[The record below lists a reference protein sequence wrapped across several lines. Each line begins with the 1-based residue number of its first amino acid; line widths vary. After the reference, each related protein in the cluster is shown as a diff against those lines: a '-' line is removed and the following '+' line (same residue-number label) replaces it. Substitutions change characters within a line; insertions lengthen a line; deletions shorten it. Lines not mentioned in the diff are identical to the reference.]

1 MVRLR
6 EIPRTATFAWS
17 PGSGLPLVATGTI
30 AGAVDAD
37 FSNETQ
43 LELWD
48 LQLGNPD
55 QALELTPFAS
65 IGTDSRYISPAVV
78 KAAQFHD
85 IAWGRIT
92 GDHRRGI
99 IAGAL
104 ENGSLDLW
112 NADALL
118 TGESDAFMSRTKKHS
133 GAIKSLQFNP
143 FKSELLATAGAKGEL
158 FISDLNNVS
167 NPFRL
172 GNPALRAGFESVDWN
187 KRIPHILVTGGND
200 GLVTVWDVKAKKES
214 LSFNTAGG
222 KAVSAVV
229 WDPENATKLITAT
242 PDDTVIQV
250 WDLRNAHAPER
261 TLKAH
266 NQGVLSLSWCR
277 QDSDLLLSCGK
288 DNRTICW
295 NPQTGKDYGEFSVV
309 TNWTFQTRWNP
320 HNPNLLATASFDGKI
335 SVQSIQSVKL
345 STSQT
350 ASSQDQTIN
359 EEDFFAKAQFEPRGA
374 GFSLP
379 KPPKWLERPVGAS
392 FGFGGKVVS
401 LSLADAKARRS
412 KITISSFA
420 VDSGVG
426 TATQGFE
433 KALNEGDLASI
444 CESRIADAKTEEERA
459 DWKVIET
466 LLSENPRKQLVDYLG
481 ISGNMGEAA
490 GSLAKLGLGEDNPED
505 SSPSPNFDSQVN
517 GSIREKDKRLSSFF
531 DDNADESFLSDLAST
546 KGAKRNN
553 PFQIYTGKESDSDK
567 RITRALLLG
576 EFEAALDVCLK
587 EERMSDAFMVA
598 ICGGQK
604 CIDKAQ
610 AAYFTKKAKGPNYL
624 RVLASVVGKNLW
636 DVVYNADLANWKEV
650 MAALCTY
657 ASPSEFPDLCD
668 TLGDRLVQDV
678 KESSGNASARKDA
691 SFCYLAGSKLEKVVA
706 IWIEELQ
713 ENEQSGLN
721 SAAADSTFSVHA
733 RSLQDFIEKVT
744 IFRKVTNFQDKDKEL
759 PSGWKLAP
767 LYDKYTEYADVVA
780 AHGHL
785 NVAEKY
791 LDLVPAEYPAAEVAR
806 NRVKQASRKQA
817 PQVVNRQSA
826 TATRTAQR
834 PQAAAPYQ
842 AVAPP
847 AISNPYAPTTSTPAP
862 TYAPI
867 SSIPTPNPY
876 APAAAGS
883 NTYAPSGYQQPQQ
896 PTGSLPPP
904 PQNFGAGYS
913 AGHHYGAQPPP
924 RSFNASPSIPPP
936 SKATN
941 IPNWNDTPVVTK
953 PPTSRRSTPSIG
965 PAITSPFPGQP
976 GVGSPPPQP
985 GAPFGAQQRATPPPI
1000 PPPPKGPAPPPR
1012 MTSPSAGGPPQSF
1025 QHGDRPS
1032 SATANAYS
1040 PQQPNLPSH
1049 FGATPS
1055 IPVIPRGSSPYSAQ
1069 PSGPPPS
1076 NRYAPSPAQ
1085 GNPTPVRQ
1093 SVPPPPQG
1101 GSRPGVPPSQYAPPQ
1116 SQFSPSTQQGG
1127 PPNLYAPSMQPP
1139 QSRQPPPQGP
1149 PQGISQDSRPG
1160 TGQSQ
1165 KPRTPAPA
1173 AAKYPPGDRSH
1184 IANEARP
1191 IYEILSADMH
1201 RVKSQAPSSFKAQVI
1216 DTEKRLNILFDH
1228 LNNDDLLKPETIQ
1241 NVLQLAG
1248 AIQARDYATAQ
1259 AIHLDVLTNKTDECG
1274 QWMVGIKR
1282 LIAMS
1287 KVTP

>member
-55 QALELTPFAS
+55 QTLELVPSAS
-65 IGTDSRYISPAVV
+65 IGTDSR
-78 KAAQFHD
+78 FHD

-112 NADALL
+112 DADALL
-118 TGESDAFMSRTKKHS
+118 TGESDAFMSRTTKHT
-133 GAIKSLQFNP
+133 GPIKSLQFNP
-143 FKSELLATAGAKGEL
+143 FKSELLATAGVKGEL
-158 FISDLNNVS
+158 FIFDLNNVS

-172 GNPALRAGFESVDWN
+172 GNPAPRAGFESVDWN
-187 KRIPHILVTGGND
+187 KRIPHILVTGGSD

-222 KAVSAVV
+222 KAVSAVA

-261 TLKAH
+261 TLNAH

-295 NPQTGKDYGEFSVV
+295 NPQTGKDYGEFSLV

-335 SVQSIQSVKL
+335 SVQSIQSVKS

-350 ASSQDQTIN
+350 AGGQDQAIN

-401 LSLADAKARRS
+401 LGLADAKTRRS

-426 TATQGFE
+426 SATQGFE

-444 CESRIADAKTEEERA
+444 CESRISDAKTEEERA

-466 LLSENPRKQLVDYLG
+466 LLSENPKKQLVAYLG
-481 ISGNMGEAA
+481 ISRDMDEAA
-490 GSLAKLGLGEDNPED
+490 DSLGKLGLGQDNPED
-505 SSPSPNFDSQVN
+505 SSSKPNFDSQVN
-517 GSIREKDKRLSSFF
+517 GSSKGKDKRLSSFF

-546 KGAKRNN
+546 KGAKTNN

-587 EERMSDAFMVA
+587 EDRMSDAFMFA

-604 CIDKAQ
+604 CIDRAQ
-610 AAYFTKKAKGPNYL
+610 AAYFTKQAKGPNYL
-624 RVLASVVGKNLW
+624 RILASVVGKNLW
-636 DVVYNADLANWKEV
+636 DVVYNANLANWKEV

-657 ASPSEFPDLCD
+657 ANPSEFPDLCD
-668 TLGDRLVQDV
+668 ALGDRLVQDV
-678 KESSGNASARKDA
+678 KGNSGNATARKDA

-721 SAAADSTFSVHA
+721 STTADSTFSVHA

-744 IFRKVTNFQDKDKEL
+744 VFRKVTNFQDKDKDL

-791 LDLVPAEYPAAEVAR
+791 LDLVPAKYPAAEVAR

-817 PQVVNRQSA
+817 PQAANRQPA
-826 TATRTAQR
+826 TAARTAQR

-842 AVAPP
+842 GTAPP
-847 AISNPYAPTTSTPAP
+847 TISNPYAPTTSTPASNP
-862 TYAPI
+862 YAP
-867 SSIPTPNPY
+867 SSVSNPY
-876 APAAAGS
+876 APAAIGS
-883 NTYAPSGYQQPQQ
+883 NTYPSSGYQQPQQ
-896 PTGSLPPP
+896 PTGGLPL
-904 PQNFGAGYS
+904 PQQNYGAGYPAS
-913 AGHHYGAQPPP
+913 HHPYGAQPPP

-936 SKATN
+936 SKASN

-965 PAITSPFPGQP
+965 PAITSPFPGEP
-976 GVGSPPPQP
+976 GIAPPPPPPPQP
-985 GAPFGAQQRATPPPI
+985 SAPFGAQQRATPPPV

-1012 MTSPSAGGPPQSF
+1012 MTSTLAGGPPQST
-1025 QHGDRPS
+1025 QHGERPS
-1032 SATANAYS
+1032 SATANAYA
-1040 PQQPNLPSH
+1040 PQQPNPPSQY
-1049 FGATPS
+1049 GATPS
-1055 IPVIPRGSSPYSAQ
+1055 IPAIPRGSSPYSAQ
-1069 PSGPPPS
+1069 PSAPPHS
-1076 NRYAPSPAQ
+1076 NRYAPAPAQ
-1085 GNPTPVRQ
+1085 GIPTPARQ
-1093 SVPPPPQG
+1093 NVPPPPQG
-1101 GSRPGVPPSQYAPPQ
+1101 VPRPGAPSSQYAPQ
-1116 SQFSPSTQQGG
+1116 QGQYSPPIQQGG
-1127 PPNLYAPSMQPP
+1127 PPNPYAPSMQAP

-1149 PQGISQDSRPG
+1149 PQSTSQDSRPG

-1165 KPRTPAPA
+1165 KSRTPVPA
-1173 AAKYPPGDRSH
+1173 ATKYPPGDRSH

-1191 IYEILSADMH
+1191 IYEILSADMQ
-1201 RVKSQAPSSFKAQVI
+1201 RVKSQAPSSFKAQVL

-1228 LNNDDLLKPETIQ
+1228 LNNDDLLKPDTLQ
-1241 NVLQLAG
+1241 SVLQLAG

-1259 AIHLDVLTNKTDECG
+1259 AIHLDVLTNKTD
-1274 QWMVGIKR
+1274 
-1282 LIAMS
+1282 
-1287 KVTP
+1287 